1 MKPFRHLAT
10 ASLILPASLFIAS
23 CSAPGDRTATDPAA
37 QDPGVAVATQEDD
50 PAQGP
55 HVNAVTEAPQ
65 GFDGLS
71 NGNCTQDEFKA
82 TGLTFSEV
90 EAFEDGM
97 GPTFNNVSC
106 ISCHESP
113 RGTAEG
119 HEDDTNLKLFGGT
132 GSQVT
137 ELRAGHFNGL
147 FFVDHPGGSLINDR
161 ANDRS
166 IQEHI
171 LSGNE
176 VQTLRLT
183 LSLAGDG
190 FVESINSNTLAAIAA
205 AQPAAQRGTVI
216 QVPVLEAPGQTRT
229 ARFGWKN
236 QHSTLLSFAADAYLN
251 EMGVT
256 NRLLNTENTSNGTNV
271 QGGTFDGKGDP
282 TSTGE
287 DDAGDIDEFTTFMRC
302 LKAPPRGPIN
312 AQVTAGQTTFNQIGC
327 ATCHVG
333 TITTAPAGTLING
346 GALTVSTALGDK
358 NIHPFSDF
366 LLHNVNTGDGIVQNG
381 GQGTRLQVRTAAL
394 WGIGARTR
402 FMHDGASLTASAAI
416 TRHGGQAATSASN
429 FAALSATNQ
438 ANVLA
443 FIFSL

>member
-1 MKPFRHLAT
+1 MKLRHLAT
-10 ASLILPASLFIAS
+10 LSLSLIPTSLLVAS
-23 CSAPGDRTATDPAA
+23 CSAPGSSAPDPAA
-37 QDPGVAVATQEDD
+37 PDPGLAVATQADD
-50 PAQGP
+50 PAPGP
-55 HVNAVTEAPQ
+55 HTNAVTEAPT

-71 NGNCTQDEFKA
+71 NGNCTQAEMRA
-82 TGLTFSEV
+82 TGGTFSEV
-90 EAFEDGM
+90 EAFEDGI
-97 GPTFNNVSC
+97 GPVFNNVSC
-106 ISCHESP
+106 ISCHENP
-113 RGTAEG
+113 RGTAEN
-119 HEDDTNLKLFGGT
+119 DTNLKLFGGT
-132 GSQVT
+132 GSQIT
-137 ELRAGHFNGL
+137 ELRAGHFNGVS
-147 FFVDHPGGSLINDR
+147 FVDHPGGSLINDR

-183 LSLAGDG
+183 ISLAGDG
-190 FVESINSNTLAAIAA
+190 FVEAIDSNTLLAISN
-205 AQPAAQRGTVI
+205 AQPAAQRGTLI
-216 QVPVLEAPGQTRT
+216 QVPVLEAPGNNRGG
-229 ARFGWKN
+229 RFGWKD
-236 QHSTLLSFAADAYLN
+236 QHSSLLSFASDAYIN

-256 NRLLNTENTSNGTNV
+256 NRFAQTENTSNGTVV
-271 QGGTFDGKGDP
+271 QGGAFDGKADP
-282 TSTGE
+282 AGTGE
-287 DDAGDIDEFTTFMRC
+287 DDAGDIDAFTAFMRC

-312 AQVTAGQTTFNQIGC
+312 GNVTNGNNVFNSIGC

-333 TITTAPAGTLING
+333 TITTAPAGTVING

-366 LLHNVNTGDGIVQNG
+366 LLHDVGTGDGIVQNG
-381 GQGTRLQVRTAAL
+381 GQGTRNQVRTAAL

-416 TRHGGQAATSASN
+416 TRHGGQATTARNN
-429 FAALSATNQ
+429 FNALSATNQ